1 MLVRYLSTDIHY
13 SLAKGKAAYDLYL
26 TEGLRFERR
35 TFHSLFAT
43 KDQKEGEKHMFYPK
57 LKEPRAHHRAV
68 KGMSAF
74 AEKRKANFT
83 HS

>member
-13 SLAKGKAAYDLYL
+13 SLAEGKAAYDLDL

-43 KDQKEGEKHMFYPK
+43 KDQKEGEKHDLTEIKQPLITAM
-57 LKEPRAHHRAV
+57 E
-68 KGMSAF
+68 GMSAF
-74 AEKRKANFT
+74 AEKRKAIFT